1 MFGDNFECINR
12 KLFNNSLS
20 KCRSRGKYFS
30 GARTKDLEYYVTR
43 ELNQEKPDIVVIHI
57 GSNDTD
63 FRQLRRKTV
72 KTIEKY
78 IVNTGKKCGESG
90 VSKVLSSSV
99 LVKNNINKAY
109 KNNLAF
115 K

>member
-20 KCRSRGKYFS
+20 KCRSRLKYFS
-30 GARTKDLEYYVTR
+30 GTRTKDLEYYVTR
-43 ELNQEKPDIVVIHI
+43 ELNEGKPDIVFIHI

-63 FRQLRRKTV
+63 FRQLLRKTV
-72 KTIEKY
+72 KNIEKY
-78 IVNTGKKCGESG
+78 IVNTGKRCGESV
-90 VSKVLSSSV
+90 VSKVLSPSV

>member
-1 MFGDNFECINR
+1 MMLIFD
-12 KLFNNSLS
+12 S
-20 KCRSRGKYFS
+20 
-30 GARTKDLEYYVTR
+30 YV
-43 ELNQEKPDIVVIHI
+43 V
-57 GSNDTD
+57 
-63 FRQLRRKTV
+63 RQLKTL
-72 KTIEKY
+72 KN

-90 VSKVLSSSV
+90 VSKVLSYAV